1 MIMKK
6 SDKKFLIEKLK
17 DFGGLVI
24 ANNKNKLLTIQSLE
38 KLTVELVD
46 YSTGKIIDAYSCD
59 CVEDVVD
66 SLIDT
71 YKSFKIDY
79 ELCI

>member
-1 MIMKK
+1 MKK
-6 SDKKFLIEKLK
+6 TDRDFMIEKLK

-24 ANNKNKLLTIQSLE
+24 ANTKNKLLTIQSLE
-38 KLTVELVD
+38 KLRVELVD
-46 YSTGKIIDAYSCD
+46 YNTGKIIDAYSCD
-59 CVEDVVD
+59 GIEEVAD
-66 SLIDT
+66 SLINT

>member
-1 MIMKK
+1 MRK

-38 KLTVELVD
+38 TLEWQS
-46 YSTGKIIDAYSCD
+46 YS
-59 CVEDVVD
+59 
-66 SLIDT
+66 
-71 YKSFKIDY
+71 
-79 ELCI
+79 